1 MGNAAPDYNDMR
13 IVAPYLDP
21 DRPVTRLEALENG
34 SEWASVEFADWMA
47 SEDKRGALN
56 DLLSYLA
63 EDEVVKKLAEQWAN
77 QAEEL

>member
-1 MGNAAPDYNDMR
+1 MNIRADINNMR
-13 IVAPYLDP
+13 IVARHLDP

-63 EDEVVKKLAEQWAN
+63 EDEVVKKLAKQWAK
-77 QAEEL
+77 EEMQ